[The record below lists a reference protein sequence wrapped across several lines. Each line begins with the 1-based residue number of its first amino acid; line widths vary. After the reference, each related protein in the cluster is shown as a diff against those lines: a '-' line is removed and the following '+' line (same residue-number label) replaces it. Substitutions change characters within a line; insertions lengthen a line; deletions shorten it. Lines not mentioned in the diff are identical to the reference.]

1 MPPYTLE
8 TLSLPPHNRSCRT
21 VSDPGMLAAIARPE
35 VNAILWARRLPPRLL
50 RAAAVV
56 AAAGPFAAVAEAPPD
71 RAADALLKFA
81 STPLPADLLHDIR
94 MLAVLFALLTG
105 RPEAVRIRL
114 EAIHGPGCWR
124 WHTDAVGLRLLCTY
138 SGPGTELWTASA
150 GTAAA
155 RALPTCARGTVLP
168 TGAVALLKGEGFPGN
183 AGAGCIH
190 RAPQQTGPRLLLCLD
205 EPGRIPCP

>member
-1 MPPYTLE
+1 
-8 TLSLPPHNRSCRT
+8 
-21 VSDPGMLAAIARPE
+21 MLADIARPE
-35 VNAILWARRLPPRLL
+35 VNAVLWARRLPDRLV
-50 RAAAVV
+50 RAAARV
-56 AAAGPFAAVAEAPPD
+56 AAPAPFVAVAEAPPD
-71 RAADALLKFA
+71 RAADAVLERA
-81 STPLPADLLHDIR
+81 PTPLPAELLHDIR
-94 MLAVLFALLTG
+94 RLAVLFALLIG

-150 GTAAA
+150 GPAAA

-168 TGAVALLKGEGFPGN
+168 TGAVALLKGEGFPAN

-190 RAPQQTGPRLLLCLD
+190 RAPQRAGPRLLLCLD